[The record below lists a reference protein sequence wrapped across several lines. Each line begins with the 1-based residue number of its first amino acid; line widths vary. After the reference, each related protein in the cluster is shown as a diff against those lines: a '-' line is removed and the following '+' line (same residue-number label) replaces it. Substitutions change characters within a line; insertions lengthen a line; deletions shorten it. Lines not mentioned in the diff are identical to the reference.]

1 MVIRVEITRCMEG
14 RAEVAFARWLR
25 ILCPLAHCSQKGPLA
40 TESLTSSSEIKT
52 LSFDR

>member
-1 MVIRVEITRCMEG
+1 MVIRVEITLCVDSW
-14 RAEVAFARWLR
+14 AEVACVRAPNVAPR
-25 ILCPLAHCSQKGPLA
+25 AHCSQKGPGT